1 MVDALFPFA
10 LDRFGKTF
18 FEAAWLDFWLGDPPS
33 TKEFTDVPEF
43 DAMFVPWFVT
53 RFVPDRRDGR
63 AEPHWPDVPVGL
75 HWLASAAS
83 RIDPREREWLLAA
96 CASPMSVFTIEAVD
110 SGRSVD
116 IRDMLT
122 GRRFHVLEQRG
133 SQGLRE
139 GDLYFTRVVTMG
151 DASLMFGAAPYA
163 FPPRF
168 QLQALDWRDGLFGRR
183 APRRSQLDEYER
195 EIRRAYLVFTDQLLN
210 PAPPRLQNTDGDDLA
225 LTTLEYEVR
234 IPVAEVL
241 ERLRPLATLGAD
253 EHISDVVEDASGAVR
268 RAVLQWVKRGNRKM
282 KQWDNTILGT
292 LTIDDGRLTAEVNS
306 ARRAD
311 RLVREIGKRLGSRA
325 SLKVRSLEDL
335 SKRLGEATIG
345 AARGADARVRAEEK
359 RPRELVEYEDELYR
373 QHLESWIDTRVPA
386 LGNRTPRELSR
397 SPRGRE
403 RLSALLAGIEEGQDG
418 ERPARA
424 RARAAL
430 RRTLRLDR

>member
-1 MVDALFPFA
+1 MVDVLFPFA

-53 RFVPDRRDGR
+53 RFVADRRDGR

-133 SQGLRE
+133 SQGLHE
-139 GDLYFTRVVTMG
+139 GDLYFTRVVTTG

-195 EIRRAYLVFTDQLLN
+195 EIRRAYLVFADQLLN

-268 RAVLQWVKRGNRKM
+268 RPAVGQAWQQEDEAVGQRRCTWSRRPGACGGEASTRTRRIRGRALSPAPNRGSTRACPRLATVRRGSCVGPRAAGRGCQPSSQASRRARM
-282 KQWDNTILGT
+282 ASDQPAPGPEPPCVARFDLIDSAVDAPPRTVALRGHDFGVAAILT
-292 LTIDDGRLTAEVNS
+292 RFRRAEDPSVR
-306 ARRAD
+306 ARR
-311 RLVREIGKRLGSRA
+311 GS
-325 SLKVRSLEDL
+325 
-335 SKRLGEATIG
+335 IC
-345 AARGADARVRAEEK
+345 
-359 RPRELVEYEDELYR
+359 
-373 QHLESWIDTRVPA
+373 
-386 LGNRTPRELSR
+386 
-397 SPRGRE
+397 
-403 RLSALLAGIEEGQDG
+403 LA
-418 ERPARA
+418 
-424 RARAAL
+424 
-430 RRTLRLDR
+430 